1 MKLLGIFVIFWVFV
15 GVNSYGASIKSQI
28 QEIKQWQKQNALYPK
43 DNFFSIS
50 NKAYDENKSWKEGK
64 LAYCGLFLESDL
76 DDKAILKKL
85 QSIERLVFDEECPID
100 SLPDAIRLLENLKG
114 LRIQNANLKALN
126 PHIFS
131 LKYFQ
136 DLNVAHNEITE
147 IPQNV
152 CEARNLMDLEL
163 SHNKISTL
171 PSCLFNQR
179 KSPLYMI
186 EWDINPGKGKLPTSP
201 RLLYL
206 KINHNKLTSLPL
218 DLAKID
224 YVNYEG
230 NKIVY
235 PKDFNLSEDKSLR
248 LFDNIAFWD
257 RDFRLANDNKEANE
271 NNSQIC
277 LSQSEYSLWRLRRA
291 LYTEEA
297 TYYLTRIVP
306 KKSPKNEAIFDVY
319 GIAGFF
325 NSQERIIVRLIF
337 DNQDISQARA
347 VLFID
352 LRDEESQS
360 KLVFSLKNG
369 ISLPDFPKNL
379 SQDVLRV
386 YESAKPCKPPYDTRW
401 SVDD

>member
-171 PSCLFNQR
+171 PS
-179 KSPLYMI
+179 
-186 EWDINPGKGKLPTSP
+186 
-201 RLLYL
+201 
-206 KINHNKLTSLPL
+206 
-218 DLAKID
+218 
-224 YVNYEG
+224 
-230 NKIVY
+230 
-235 PKDFNLSEDKSLR
+235 
-248 LFDNIAFWD
+248 
-257 RDFRLANDNKEANE
+257 
-271 NNSQIC
+271 
-277 LSQSEYSLWRLRRA
+277 
-291 LYTEEA
+291 
-297 TYYLTRIVP
+297 
-306 KKSPKNEAIFDVY
+306 
-319 GIAGFF
+319 
-325 NSQERIIVRLIF
+325 
-337 DNQDISQARA
+337 
-347 VLFID
+347 
-352 LRDEESQS
+352 
-360 KLVFSLKNG
+360 
-369 ISLPDFPKNL
+369 
-379 SQDVLRV
+379 
-386 YESAKPCKPPYDTRW
+386 
-401 SVDD
+401 